1 MWCLKYAGRN
11 LGKLYREAS
20 RTSESILGMPLVSP
34 EKKNLYL
41 FINLA
46 LHSVLFN
53 KIIALSLKSDDER
66 V

>member
-1 MWCLKYAGRN
+1 
-11 LGKLYREAS
+11 
-20 RTSESILGMPLVSP
+20 MPLVSP